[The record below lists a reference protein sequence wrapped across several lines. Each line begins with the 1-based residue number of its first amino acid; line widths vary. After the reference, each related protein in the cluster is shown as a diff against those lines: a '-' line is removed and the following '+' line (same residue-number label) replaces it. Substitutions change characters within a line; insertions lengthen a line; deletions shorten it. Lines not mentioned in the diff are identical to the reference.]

1 MSEQKKIIEELEKIR
16 ELLTPKPTTP
26 VSIPKGIWN
35 EFKDYL
41 KTYKILGFTIAFI
54 MSIYL
59 GNLAQSL
66 VKDLLLPLI
75 GLAIPELQD
84 LASFSIVEGQQ
95 TFGIGSFLVALITFI
110 IIAILVFL
118 VVKVT
123 KKWGIE

>member
-1 MSEQKKIIEELEKIR
+1 MSEQQKIIEELEKIR
-16 ELLTPKPTTP
+16 ELLTPKPTPP
-26 VSIPKGIWN
+26 VSRGIWN

-41 KTYKILGFTIAFI
+41 KEYKILGFTIAFI
-54 MSIYL
+54 MGIYL

-84 LASFSIVEGQQ
+84 LASYSVVEGQQ
-95 TFGIGSFLVALITFI
+95 TFGYGNFLVALITFI
-110 IIAILVFL
+110 MIAFLIFL